1 MMIEAGTSVEGYR
14 VERLIGRGGMGVVYE
29 AVQTSL
35 ERRVALKVL
44 RPELADDPDFV
55 ERFRRE
61 GRLQA
66 SLEHPHVLDVYEVG
80 ESEHGLFLSM
90 RLVTGQ
96 TLLDLLRDGEL
107 DAERSLRLLD
117 QVTGALD
124 FAHEAKLVHRDVK
137 PQNVLIGEG
146 DHAFLAD
153 FGLTRG
159 STDTTVAS
167 TGPMLGSVAYVAPEI
182 VRGEEPTPASD
193 RYSFAATVFHC
204 LTGDVV
210 FPLGSDAA
218 VLFAHAAE
226 PPPSAAE
233 RRPELPQDLDAVMDA
248 ALAKEPDSRPKSARS
263 IIRSVRDSLGPRVT
277 QLGSPQVV
285 GPFERAAALPAML
298 PQEPQKGPG
307 LKLAAMTG
315 VLLAGVAL
323 AVAAAFVL
331 DDDEGSAADRPEVA
345 LPLVQKGATVLG
357 SELGIPDR
365 SVDCEGDAA
374 TPQST
379 PCAMVQAE
387 LPGQDLLIPS
397 DGVITGWTVR
407 GAQGEIAL
415 NVIRPRGADTIRIA
429 RSQVEFAGNAAPH
442 HYETRIPVEA
452 GDQIGIELTPG
463 ASIGVSDTEGATT
476 LRWLE
481 PVGGFYEA
489 PDKAEGTG
497 FDYEVALQAEFV
509 PGAEVKL
516 PRSLTGAAAANAPVG
531 RVRDTSFAEVD
542 KPSAQLRLEL
552 SEVDGKVVL
561 DVFEEGKR
569 NVRVFIPDLEPG
581 GLPVDLKVHDAPGEP
596 TVGAEVRWVN
606 PTLGRLNFQ
615 AFILTREG
623 LEFAGY

>member
-1 MMIEAGTSVEGYR
+1 MIEAGTSVEGYR

-44 RPELADDPDFV
+44 RPELVDDPGFV
-55 ERFRRE
+55 ERFWRE
-61 GRLQA
+61 GQLQA

-80 ESEHGLFLSM
+80 ESEQGLFISM

-107 DAERSLRLLD
+107 DAERSLKLLD

-167 TGPMLGSVAYVAPEI
+167 SGPMLGSVAYVAPEI

-218 VLFAHAAE
+218 VLFAHAAQ
-226 PPPSAAE
+226 PPPHPGE

-263 IIRSVRDSLGPRVT
+263 IMRAVRDAIGPRVS
-277 QLGSPQVV
+277 QLGSPQAV
-285 GPFERAAALPAML
+285 GPFERAIALPTMP
-298 PQEPQKGPG
+298 PQQPEKRPG
-307 LKLAAMTG
+307 LKVATAAG

-323 AVAAAFVL
+323 AAGAAFVL
-331 DDDEGSAADRPEVA
+331 SDDEGSAADRPEVP
-345 LPLVQKGATVLG
+345 LPVVQEGATALG
-357 SELGIPDR
+357 SDLDIPDR
-365 SVDCEGDAA
+365 SVDCDGEVA
-374 TPQST
+374 TPRST
-379 PCAMVQAE
+379 PCSIVQAE

-415 NVIRPRGADTIRIA
+415 DVIRPRGADTIRIA
-429 RSQVEFAGNAAPH
+429 RSQFEYAGNAAPH
-442 HYETRIPVEA
+442 HFETRIPVEA
-452 GDQIGIELTPG
+452 GDQIGVQLTPG
-463 ASIGVSDTEGATT
+463 ASIGVTDTEGATT

-489 PDKAEGTG
+489 PDKEEGTG
-497 FDYEVALQAEFV
+497 FDYEVALRAEFV
-509 PGAEVKL
+509 PGAKVEL
-516 PRSLTGAAAANAPVG
+516 PRFLTGAAAASAPDA
-531 RVRDTSFAEVD
+531 RVRDTAFAEVD
-542 KPSAQLRLEL
+542 KPSAKLRLEL
-552 SEVDGKVVL
+552 SEIDGKVVL
-561 DVFEEGKR
+561 DVFEKGKR
-569 NVRVFIPDLEPG
+569 NVRVFIQDLEPG
-581 GLPVDLKVHDAPGEP
+581 GLPVDLRAHDAPGEP
-596 TVGAEVRWVN
+596 TIGAEVWWVN
-606 PTLGRLNFQ
+606 PTSGRMIFQ
-615 AFILTREG
+615 AFSLTRES
-623 LEFAGY
+623 LEFAG